1 MTSAWDRRIQRAEEL
16 AKTCSAA
23 AEMLRFY
30 GEIARFQKA
39 IYEQQPSDVL
49 PQLPALLS
57 LVKRIGPEP
66 LVRMAEECAGIEEGG
81 LFERWLLQPSYEYRA
96 GHSDVALDA
105 VRPDCPFCG
114 ERPQVGVLRG
124 EGDGAK
130 RSLICSLCS
139 TEWDF
144 RRLLCPGCGEESP
157 DKLPVYTAEELP
169 YVRIEACDTCGV
181 YIKAVDLSRN
191 GLAVP
196 VVDELATVSLNL
208 WADDHGYSKLQLNL
222 LGM

>member
-1 MTSAWDRRIQRAEEL
+1 MIASPWDRRIQRASEL
-16 AKTCSAA
+16 IQTFPSA
-23 AEMLRFY
+23 AEMLQFY
-30 GEIARFQKA
+30 REIARFQKT
-39 IYEQQPSDVL
+39 IYEEQPPQASDAL
-49 PQLPALLS
+49 RRLPALLA
-57 LVKRIGPEP
+57 VVRRIGPADLARKADESGF
-66 LVRMAEECAGIEEGG
+66 L
-81 LFERWLLQPSYEYRA
+81 ERWLLQPYHEYQATRN
-96 GHSDVALDA
+96 SVALGGDQA
-105 VRPDCPFCG
+105 VCPVCG

-144 RRLLCPGCGEESP
+144 RRLLCPNCGEEAP
-157 DKLPVYTAEELP
+157 EKLPVYIAEEIP
-169 YVRIEACDTCGV
+169 YIRVEACDTCHT
-181 YIKAVDLSRN
+181 YIKAVDLSKN

-208 WADDHGYSKLQLNL
+208 WAQEHGYTKLQVNL

>member
-1 MTSAWDRRIQRAEEL
+1 MIASAWDRRIERASEL
-16 AKTCSAA
+16 IPIFPSA

-39 IYEQQPSDVL
+39 IYEEHPPQASDAL
-49 PQLPALLS
+49 RRLPALVA
-57 LVKRIGPEP
+57 LVKRIGPADLARKADESGF
-66 LVRMAEECAGIEEGG
+66 L
-81 LFERWLLQPSYEYRA
+81 ERWLLQPFYEYRA
-96 GHSDVALDA
+96 SQSDIGRDSTQSV
-105 VRPDCPFCG
+105 CPFCG

-144 RRLLCPGCGEESP
+144 RRLLCPSCGEEAP
-157 DKLPVYTAEELP
+157 EKLPVYIAQEIP
-169 YVRIEACDTCGV
+169 YVRVEACDTCHS
-181 YIKAVDLSRN
+181 YIKAADLSKN

-208 WADDHGYSKLQLNL
+208 WADEHGYTKLQVNL

>member
-1 MTSAWDRRIQRAEEL
+1 M
-16 AKTCSAA
+16 
-23 AEMLRFY
+23 
-30 GEIARFQKA
+30 ARN
-39 IYEQQPSDVL
+39 V
-49 PQLPALLS
+49 
-57 LVKRIGPEP
+57 
-66 LVRMAEECAGIEEGG
+66 
-81 LFERWLLQPSYEYRA
+81 
-96 GHSDVALDA
+96 

-114 ERPQVGVLRG
+114 EKPAVGVLRG

-144 RRLLCPGCGEESP
+144 RRLLCPGCGEERP
-157 DKLPVYTAEELP
+157 ERLPVYTAAEAP
-169 YVRIEACDTCGV
+169 YVRVEACDSCHV

-208 WADDHGYSKLQLNL
+208 WADEHGYAKVEVNM

>member
-1 MTSAWDRRIQRAEEL
+1 MTSAWDQRIQRAGEL
-16 AKTCSAA
+16 AKTCAPA

-30 GEIARFQKA
+30 GEIARLQKT
-39 IYEQQPSDVL
+39 IYEQQPSNVL
-49 PQLPALLS
+49 PHLPALLS
-57 LVKRIGPEP
+57 LVKRIGPAP
-66 LVRMAEECAGIEEGG
+66 LVRMAEECSGIEEGDF
-81 LFERWLLQPSYEYRA
+81 FERCLLQPSYEYRA
-96 GHSDVALDA
+96 GHSDVALNA
-105 VRPDCPFCG
+105 VRPECPFCG
-114 ERPQVGVLRG
+114 EKPQVGVLRG

-144 RRLLCPGCGEESP
+144 RRLLCPSCGEESP
-157 DKLPVYTAEELP
+157 DKLPVYTAEEVP
-169 YVRIEACDTCGV
+169 YDRIEACDTCHT

-196 VVDELATVSLNL
+196 VVDEMATPSLNL
-208 WADDHGYSKLQLNL
+208 WAEEHGYTKVQVNL

>member
-1 MTSAWDRRIQRAEEL
+1 MIASPWDRRIERASEL
-16 AKTCSAA
+16 IPTFPSA

-30 GEIARFQKA
+30 REIARFQKS
-39 IYEQQPSDVL
+39 IYEEQPPQVSDAL
-49 PQLPALLS
+49 RRLPALLA
-57 LVKRIGPEP
+57 LVKQIGPAD
-66 LVRMAEECAGIEEGG
+66 LARKAEESGF
-81 LFERWLLQPSYEYRA
+81 LERWLLQPFYEYRA
-96 GHSDVALDA
+96 SQ
-105 VRPDCPFCG
+105 RPVEPGGEKAACPFCG

-144 RRLLCPGCGEESP
+144 RRLLCPSCGEEAP
-157 DKLPVYTAEELP
+157 EKLPVYLAEEIP
-169 YVRIEACDTCGV
+169 YIRVEACDTCHT
-181 YIKAVDLSRN
+181 YIKAVDLSKN

-196 VVDELATVSLNL
+196 LVDELATVSLSL
-208 WADDHGYSKLQLNL
+208 WAQEHEYTKLQVNL